1 MVLCFLYLIASGF
14 CKPSLY
20 ILHGPDSLA
29 NIEQDKHE
37 IACLLGN
44 KRATA
49 MKRTF
54 VVVALHS
61 FPLLMYARKTCPKI
75 LSDLR
80 STVKLL

>member
-20 ILHGPDSLA
+20 ILHGPDTPDSLA

-61 FPLLMYARKTCPKI
+61 FPPSYVCP
-75 LSDLR
+75 
-80 STVKLL
+80 